1 VAVPLRET
9 WGCSHRITHLVS
21 SAVLLRAALQILQ
34 FVRTP
39 KALPCFMSGS
49 AFEGMCAS
57 GMRCAASVCLQSDD
71 QPVIFVG
78 HARACRSW
86 YK

>member
-1 VAVPLRET
+1 MRAGTADIASR
-9 WGCSHRITHLVS
+9 GVS
-21 SAVLLRAALQILQ
+21 SAVLLRAALQ
-34 FVRTP
+34 FVCTP

-71 QPVIFVG
+71 QPVFFVG